1 MPSGKGPA
9 VNPVRDGV
17 GLGEMGGRLLG
28 AALLAAAG
36 VIWLAAGCDAGADG
50 IRAVKEIGRAAGELV
65 EMERGIAPAQPGGGD
80 RGVMSS
86 PAAAVV
92 IRRLEGLEVAAR
104 GSGVDY
110 DRGDW
115 RHWVDADRDCQNT
128 RAEVLIAESRAAVT
142 FADDEEC
149 RVTGGE
155 WAGPWSGEVFSD
167 AGEVDIDHHV
177 PLAHAHESGGWRW
190 DKARKRAYANDLSD
204 PASLQVTKASV
215 NRAKGKQ
222 APDQWR
228 PAERAGWCRYADDW
242 VSVKAQW
249 GLTVTEAEADALRE
263 MLETC
268 GAADSWGPEGQ
279 G

>member
-1 MPSGKGPA
+1 
-9 VNPVRDGV
+9 
-17 GLGEMGGRLLG
+17 MGGRLLG
-28 AALLAAAG
+28 AALLAAGA
-36 VIWLAAGCDAGADG
+36 IWLAAGCDAGADG
-50 IRAVKEIGRAAGELV
+50 IRAVKEIGRAVSELV
-65 EMERGIAPAQPGGGD
+65 ETERGSAPAQPRGRDGGRDG
-80 RGVMSS
+80 GVMSS
-86 PAAAVV
+86 PSSAEAAEV

-110 DRGDW
+110 ERGDW
-115 RHWVDADRDCQNT
+115 RHWVDVDRDCQNT

-155 WAGPWSGEVFSD
+155 WAGPWTGEVFED
-167 AGEVDIDHHV
+167 AGAVDIDHHV

-190 DKARKRAYANDLSD
+190 DKARKRAYANDLSN

-228 PAERAGWCRYADDW
+228 PAERAGWCRYAADW
-242 VSVKAQW
+242 VSVKAEW
-249 GLTVTEAEADALRE
+249 RLTVTEAEADALRE

-268 GAADSWGPEGQ
+268 EAADSWGPEGQ